1 MNDVQ
6 EIEEYKAPKLKR
18 DSKGRLLPG
27 QGSLNPG
34 GRPLDMRNA
43 QSKLHK
49 ALKAVEKRKGKSFLE
64 HYINE
69 AFNDKTMAIALLK
82 KIVPDLKSVEVDQES
97 KEVWSVILQSFKKSE
112 GGSDKKD
119 GKGSGITN

>member
-6 EIEEYKAPKLKR
+6 EIEEEYKAPKLKR
-18 DSKGRLLPG
+18 DKLGRLLPG

-97 KEVWSVILQSFKKSE
+97 KEVWQVILQNFTKSDEKK
-112 GGSDKKD
+112 KQK
-119 GKGSGITN
+119 N